1 MASPSVDA
9 IDSCVYWA
17 CALSPSN
24 ATTNAIGWAG
34 DRRTRTASASN
45 APAVEQPAC
54 DPPCS
59 TPPSALLSEVGYDE
73 LSVEAVASR
82 AGVHKT
88 TVYRRWPTKPE
99 LIADAA
105 LVQAAAA
112 VPIPDTGN
120 LLDDLQTLAREVVA
134 NIASDGGARRARTLV
149 AAACSGELAD
159 VLHSFWA
166 HRLDASAAI
175 IERAVDRGELPAT
188 INPTLIIE
196 AVIGPIWL
204 RLLLTVEPLD
214 EEFADAIAE
223 LVTIAARR
231 T

>member
-1 MASPSVDA
+1 MRSAVLDA
-9 IDSCVYWA
+9 
-17 CALSPSN
+17 
-24 ATTNAIGWAG
+24 T
-34 DRRTRTASASN
+34 
-45 APAVEQPAC
+45 
-54 DPPCS
+54 
-59 TPPSALLSEVGYDE
+59 SALLSEVGYDE

-105 LVQAAAA
+105 QMQAAEA
-112 VPIPDTGN
+112 VPIPDTGT
-120 LLDDLQTLAREVVA
+120 LHGDLQTLAREVVA
-134 NIASDGGARRARTLV
+134 NIGSDGSARRARTLV

-159 VLHSFWA
+159 VLHSFWSD
-166 HRLDASAAI
+166 RLDASAAI
-175 IERAVDRGELPAT
+175 IERAVDRGELSAT

-196 AVIGPIWL
+196 AVVGPLWL
-204 RLLLTVEPLD
+204 RLLLTGEPLD